1 MLPFCCMLRD
11 FAVAL
16 GFSLFFNGG
25 FPAFLLVI
33 LVLVLVSDWWAT
45 VVVLVMVPFDLTVAA
60 ATPDPSRCVS
70 CVIICQK
77 WC

>member
-1 MLPFCCMLRD
+1 MILLSLLC
-11 FAVAL
+11 
-16 GFSLFFNGG
+16 FSLFFNGG

-60 ATPDPSRCVS
+60 ATPDSSGCVS